1 MEKIKKIAY
10 KGNEY
15 EVGSSGNNDKLFV
28 DLPTGFIL
36 LEKKSNNIGVAYI
49 NLYLSGSSI
58 KKSGNFTGFIGTIP
72 FSIGEYDFKLIIRD
86 SYLEVS
92 TGGSYYTQT
101 LTGAGLYQIK
111 G

>member
-1 MEKIKKIAY
+1 MEKIKKIAF
-10 KGNEY
+10 KGNQY

-28 DLPTGFIL
+28 DLPTGFIF
-36 LEKKSNNIGVAYI
+36 LEKKNNNFAVAYI
-49 NLYLSGSSI
+49 NIYLAGSSE
-58 KKSGNFTGFIGTIP
+58 KKSGNFAGFIGTIP
-72 FSIGEYDFKLIIRD
+72 FSIGGYEFKLIIED

-92 TGGSYYTQT
+92 TSGSDYSQS

>member
-1 MEKIKKIAY
+1 MEKIKKMAY

-15 EVGSSGNNDKLFV
+15 EVGSSGNNDNLFV
-28 DLPTGFIL
+28 DLPNGFVL
-36 LEKKSNNIGVAYI
+36 LEKKNNNFAVAYI
-49 NLYLSGSSI
+49 NLYLSGSST
-58 KKSGNFTGFIGTIP
+58 KKLGNFKGFIGTIP
-72 FSIGEYDFKLIIRD
+72 FSIGGYEFKLIIKD

-92 TGGSYYTQT
+92 TSGSDYSQT